1 MPLAKSKSKPR
12 RYRKRPQYRRRRM
25 MRRRGAN
32 GVSEWASA
40 SFTRTL
46 FNPQPPPGGLG
57 NIFLPN
63 VTYRFYD
70 CAIDQFP
77 RAIPIASAYQQYR
90 IKRITLKIR
99 PLVDTF
105 TAGAAETVPQF
116 YYQIDKIRA
125 LSPNVGLP
133 SMKTMG
139 CVPRRLDDSNLT
151 VSWAPGV
158 LDPASDNA
166 AGNLTFSKT
175 NISPWLNTSDD
186 PFNPPVAVS
195 SVDHLGCIWHTEQLV
210 GVSGNYTVE
219 CTIDVQFRKPAFEPT
234 EQAVV
239 AVNVA

>member
-1 MPLAKSKSKPR
+1 MPPKSKSKPR
-12 RYRKRPQYRRRRM
+12 RYRKRPQYRKRRQ
-25 MRRRGAN
+25 MRRKGAN
-32 GVSEWASA
+32 GVAEWASA
-40 SFTRTL
+40 SFTRSL
-46 FNPQPPPGGLG
+46 FNPNPVIGP
-57 NIFLPN
+57 NIFSPN

-158 LDPASDNA
+158 LDPATDNA
-166 AGNLTFSKT
+166 VGGLTFAKA
-175 NISPWLNTSDD
+175 NISPWLNTTDN
-186 PFNPPVAVS
+186 PFALPVAVS
-195 SVDHLGCIWHTEQLV
+195 TVDHLGVIWHTEQLV
-210 GVSGNYTVE
+210 GASGNYTVE

-234 EQAVV
+234 EGGPVT